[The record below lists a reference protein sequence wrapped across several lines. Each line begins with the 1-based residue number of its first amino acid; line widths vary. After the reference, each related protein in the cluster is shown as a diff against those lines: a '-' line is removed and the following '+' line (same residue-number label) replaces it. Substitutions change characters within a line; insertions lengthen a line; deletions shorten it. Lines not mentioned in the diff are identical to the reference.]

1 MSRRMKPESES
12 LAEASRFTRST
23 LVAVLSLILVST
35 TAVAAPLA
43 PEISQAEPLQQQRLA
58 PAQQQLQQQQLQ
70 YQQLQQRQTLQQ
82 QGQQRLQQ
90 EQQHLQQQQQQQLQ
104 QQPQVKLRP

>member
-1 MSRRMKPESES
+1 MKPESES
-12 LAEASRFTRST
+12 RAEVGRFTRSRV
-23 LVAVLSLILVST
+23 VAVLSLILVST
-35 TAVAAPLA
+35 TAIAAPLA
-43 PEISQAEPLQQQRLA
+43 PKISPTQPLQQQRLA

-70 YQQLQQRQTLQQ
+70 YQQLQQRQILEQ